1 MISRM
6 PHIFSNSILY
16 FAHIIEQNIQNT
28 IIILDECRCMT
39 LCHNS
44 QVRLH
49 ELLPAIYN
57 KKRILWKKYTL
68 NSEKKRKERDA
79 RHHAKVIWK
88 LNLNCVE
95 NGEKACF
102 YKINLISSSYLFL
115 LYARSNKSHIYTS
128 SLFPPIIPYNA
139 QHKFF
144 ICFKWNEN
152 STWGYNILMWTC
164 IITFAS

>member
-1 MISRM
+1 MSVGVWHCVTIRKSDCMNCSPQYTIRKE
-6 PHIFSNSILY
+6 Y
-16 FAHIIEQNIQNT
+16 CGKNT
-28 IIILDECRCMT
+28 HWIAR
-39 LCHNS
+39 
-44 QVRLH
+44 
-49 ELLPAIYN
+49 
-57 KKRILWKKYTL
+57 
-68 NSEKKRKERDA
+68 KKRKERDA